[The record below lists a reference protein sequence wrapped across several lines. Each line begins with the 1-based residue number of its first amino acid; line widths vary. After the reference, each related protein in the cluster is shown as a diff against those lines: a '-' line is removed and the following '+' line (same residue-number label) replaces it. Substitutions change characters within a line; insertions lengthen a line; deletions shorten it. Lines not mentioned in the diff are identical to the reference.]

1 MKKYSFDIVNL
12 QIGEI
17 VYSGIEIANSQVDLW
32 DKVRFKQW
40 LYRPLSISQ
49 ITLSNIREI

>member
-12 QIGEI
+12 ETGEV
-17 VYSGIEIANSQVDLW
+17 VYSGIETANSQVDLW
-32 DKVRFKQW
+32 DKVKFRQW

-49 ITLSNIREI
+49 ITITNIREI